1 MEFFRL
7 AVSNHILSTKG
18 LRAIK
23 IFSEKDLHDKPHMMF
38 VYDKPHMMFIYDNT
52 SIKIE
57 FDSDDTLFDYS
68 AAIEKLTGTLQVE
81 SSSYWE
87 ENKHIIKNQ

>member
-7 AVSNHILSTKG
+7 AVSNHILSKKG

-23 IFSEKDLHDKPHMMF
+23 IFTEKDLDGDKPYMMF
-38 VYDKPHMMFIYDNT
+38 VYDND
-52 SIKIE
+52 SVKIE
-57 FDSDDTLFDYS
+57 FDSDDALCDYS
-68 AAIEKLTGTLQVE
+68 SAVQKCIDTLQIE